1 MLSSSFRIPTVSG
14 IRPILASPTS
24 IRCTLNR
31 GCRLKF
37 GGKDSLSSLFI
48 LCNFS
53 GGSLQSSISTFSG
66 KYFFSPSVNIFFRV
80 YIYKFDRTDGRSLSR
95 RVTTRAY
102 LSSRLEACVEFGIHG
117 RESDTFHRVGENG
130 PTFPF
135 GRRRLFTVLLHLEG
149 TLLSRLHHQSKGIY
163 PRNIKL
169 RDLMLIKCLCRKMW

>member
-1 MLSSSFRIPTVSG
+1 MQTEIRREGIPFFFIHFMQFLWRKLAEFYLYIFRKIPF
-14 IRPILASPTS
+14 L
-24 IRCTLNR
+24 
-31 GCRLKF
+31 
-37 GGKDSLSSLFI
+37 
-48 LCNFS
+48 
-53 GGSLQSSISTFSG
+53 TFR
-66 KYFFSPSVNIFFRV
+66 KYFLPETYV

-135 GRRRLFTVLLHLEG
+135 GRRRLFTVLLHLER

-169 RDLMLIKCLCRKMW
+169 RDLMLIKYLCRKMW

>member
-66 KYFFSPSVNIFFRV
+66 KYFFSPSVNIFFQKRV
-80 YIYKFDRTDGRSLSR
+80 YIYINSIAQTEGAYRNNSSISLFPSR
-95 RVTTRAY
+95 GVCWVRDSRPWERHVSPCRWEWADVSIRAKEVVHGSPTPRRNAFIATSPPIQGDISAEY
-102 LSSRLEACVEFGIHG
+102 QVARLNA
-117 RESDTFHRVGENG
+117 N
-130 PTFPF
+130 
-135 GRRRLFTVLLHLEG
+135 
-149 TLLSRLHHQSKGIY
+149 
-163 PRNIKL
+163 
-169 RDLMLIKCLCRKMW
+169 

>member
-37 GGKDSLSSLFI
+37 GGKESLSSLFI

-66 KYFFSPSVNIFFRV
+66 KYLFSPSVNIFFQKRV
-80 YIYKFDRTDGRSLSR
+80 YIYIYKFDRTDGRSLSR

-135 GRRRLFTVLLHLEG
+135 GRRRLFTVLLHLER
-149 TLLSRLHHQSKGIY
+149 TLLSRLHHQSKGRYI
-163 PRNIKL
+163 RGISS
-169 RDLMLIKCLCRKMW
+169 CAT